1 MNRLASLMLLS
12 VLSCSVYADDTAPAN
27 GNAPWQKSNGP
38 SVETLLTNYGLYLG
52 YELDKKP
59 SLTAPFLVSATK
71 TQLLGGSPPFF
82 SLLVDTFL
90 GAIPMATSPGSEAT
104 FIPGSNAPINSLANA
119 TFPSYSSGSQ
129 GMPAQ
134 GAGEFK
140 NNLSV
145 SALVDQMPYQSDPVS
160 QGVLN
165 LISTPDYSYC
175 LVKNA
180 QNSDKSFDENCQWL
194 TAQQVTANAV
204 PILIPHPPEKT
215 PGGKKIPFLPS
226 DYSSNL
232 GQLNSNSLIGPLM
245 YSTDSSNQKSSEGL
259 PAQNQ
264 LQEAANYIRYATGS
278 VTPPAL
284 PMYSEMYFDT
294 KDPAKSKA
302 LLSSYFAKLRVYA
315 AQSSVGY
322 SNLYYMLSKRIP
334 QSAGEQQAKTSQALT
349 EFKMATW
356 RLFNSDGSN
365 SPWLSQINEAP
376 AATVNKEMVTLL
388 AEINYQLYLSRQLQE
403 RQLLTNTI
411 LLLESGRT
419 ALPLSPSQMAL
430 MPAQ

>member
-1 MNRLASLMLLS
+1 MKRLSSFMLFS
-12 VLSCSVYADDTAPAN
+12 VISYSVYADDTPAE
-27 GNAPWQKSNGP
+27 GNPPWQKSNGP

-90 GAIPMATSPGSEAT
+90 GAIPMTTSPGSEAT
-104 FIPGSNAPINSLANA
+104 FIPGSSAPINSLANA

-129 GMPAQ
+129 GT
-134 GAGEFK
+134 GESEK
-140 NNLSV
+140 NLSV
-145 SALVDQMPYQSDPVS
+145 SALLDQMPYQSDPVS

-175 LVKNA
+175 LVKNE
-180 QNSDKSFDENCQWL
+180 QNSNKSFDENCQWL
-194 TAQQVTANAV
+194 TAQQVTANAI
-204 PILIPHPPEKT
+204 PILPPQAPEKT
-215 PGGKKIPFLPS
+215 RGGKKIPFLPS

-245 YSTDSSNQKSSEGL
+245 YSTDSSNHKSSEGL

-264 LQEAANYIRYATGS
+264 LQEAANYIRYATGG

-284 PMYSEMYFDT
+284 AMYSEIFYDN
-294 KDPAKSKA
+294 KDPAKSKV

-322 SNLYYMLSKRIP
+322 SNLYYMLSKRMP
-334 QSAGEQQAKTSQALT
+334 QSAGASQPKTSQALT
-349 EFKMATW
+349 EFQMATW

-365 SPWLSQINEAP
+365 SSWLSQINEAP
-376 AATVNKEMVTLL
+376 ASTVNKEMATLL

-411 LLLESGRT
+411 LLLESGR
-419 ALPLSPSQMAL
+419 ASLPLSPSQMAL
-430 MPAQ
+430 MPTQ